1 MAQRRRRHPQPL
13 NIHKEASPPSTTS
26 QVLSSD
32 ELVAQLI
39 STSATATEPLP
50 LPEFDPDDY
59 NPRWVEHLL
68 DEEDDEEDLDE
79 Q

>member
-1 MAQRRRRHPQPL
+1 MTRRRRHPKPL
-13 NIHKEASPPSTTS
+13 NIRKEASPPPTTS
-26 QVLSSD
+26 QDLSPD

-39 STSATATEPLP
+39 STSARATEPLP

-59 NPRWVEHLL
+59 DPRWVE
-68 DEEDDEEDLDE
+68 